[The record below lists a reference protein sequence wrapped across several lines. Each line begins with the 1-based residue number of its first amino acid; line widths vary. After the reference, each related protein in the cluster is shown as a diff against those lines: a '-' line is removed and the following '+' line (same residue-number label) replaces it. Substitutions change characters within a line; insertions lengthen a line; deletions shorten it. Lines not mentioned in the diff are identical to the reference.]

1 MISIAPGL
9 QLNESELSLDFIR
22 SSGAGGQNV
31 NKVASAVQL
40 RFDILNSPSLP
51 AEVKERLVALCG
63 SRVTDDGVLIIK
75 AQTFRTQE
83 KNRADALRRLLS
95 FVQTAAIPPNPRRA
109 TRPPR
114 SAGEN
119 RLSTKK
125 IHSQRK
131 AARKVRDDAGWDG

>member
-1 MISIAPGL
+1 MIAIAPGL
-9 QLNESELSLDFIR
+9 QLDETELSLEFIR

-31 NKVASAVQL
+31 KKVSSAVQL

-95 FVQTAAIPPNPRRA
+95 FVQIAAISPNPRRT

-114 SAGEN
+114 SASEN

-125 IHSQRK
+125 LQSQRK
-131 AARKVRDDAGWDG
+131 ASRRVKGDAGWEG